1 LTAAFQID
9 DMKTITGLVP
19 QKRGG
24 RLNVYLDG
32 RFAFGLS
39 AEVALSAG
47 LTEGRRLNDSE
58 VDALVRQEER
68 LSAVNAALRFLA
80 YRPRSQDEVR
90 LRLRRK
96 GFSPALVVATLEQLV
111 ERGLLDD
118 SAFARFWVE
127 NRTAFRPRS
136 ARLLSM
142 ELRRKGVPVETA
154 HEALLELNEEDDAY
168 RAARKKAES
177 AQSEDYRVFRERIG
191 SYLRRRGYSYDLAAR
206 TVDRLW
212 QERRAAEGEAA
223 LTPCGTADTIT
234 RSPPNPI

>member
-1 LTAAFQID
+1 
-9 DMKTITGLVP
+9 MKTVTGLVP

-47 LTEGRRLNDSE
+47 LEQGRRLNDSE
-58 VDALVRQEER
+58 VDALIRQEER
-68 LSAVNAALRFLA
+68 HSALNSALRFLA
-80 YRPRSQDEVR
+80 YRPRSHDEVR

-96 GFSPALVVATLEQLV
+96 GFSPALIATTLDGLAQK
-111 ERGLLDD
+111 GLLDD
-118 SAFARFWVE
+118 GAFARFWVE

-136 ARLLSM
+136 ARLLGM
-142 ELRRKGVPVETA
+142 ELRRKGVPEETA
-154 HEALLELNEEDDAY
+154 REALLEVNEEDDAY

-177 AQSEDYRVFRERIG
+177 THAEDHRTFRERIG

-206 TVDRLW
+206 TADKLW
-212 QERRAAEGEAA
+212 QERRAEDGG
-223 LTPCGTADTIT
+223 LP
-234 RSPPNPI
+234 